1 MAASGTVRVGCGRCL
16 RTFCEVGEHDYLRL
30 PTARPPL
37 RIVRAVPW
45 REPPELSPEVLASFP
60 PGTRIRE
67 SAPGHGGRLR
77 FVCHPKCRYQRVVPF
92 DRWTRAVERALEAG
106 HGEILVRYL

>member
-1 MAASGTVRVGCGRCL
+1 VPRSGTVRVGCGHCL
-16 RTFCEVGEHDYLRL
+16 RIFCEVNEHNYRSI
-30 PTARPPL
+30 PTAHPPL
-37 RIVRAVPW
+37 KIMRAAPW
-45 REPPELSPEVLASFP
+45 REPPELFADVLASFP

-67 SAPGHGGRLR
+67 TVPGYGGRLR

-92 DRWTRAVERALEAG
+92 DRWTQAVEGALRAG

>member
-1 MAASGTVRVGCGRCL
+1 MLSGSKFFPRPCRWISTRSITAARI
-16 RTFCEVGEHDYLRL
+16 
-30 PTARPPL
+30 AR
-37 RIVRAVPW
+37 RR
-45 REPPELSPEVLASFP
+45 S
-60 PGTRIRE
+60 
-67 SAPGHGGRLR
+67 RLR